1 LGISEPTCP
10 GDNDKPELI
19 LVLGGAR
26 SGKSTYA
33 EELAAHLA
41 DRVLYV
47 ATAEALDEE
56 MRARVI
62 SHRAR
67 RPESWQTLEASLDVG
82 QALEAYAAGRS
93 VDLVMLD
100 CLTLLVSNAI
110 LSGGPDV
117 PEPDSEEA
125 WTIVQAEINALLA
138 AHRRLGLPLIIV
150 SNEVGMGVVPP
161 YSLGRTYRDCLGWA
175 NQALARVADRVI
187 LMVAGLPVDAK
198 SLPLAWPDHA

>member
-1 LGISEPTCP
+1 MASERS
-10 GDNDKPELI
+10 ELI

-33 EELAAHLA
+33 EELAARLGN
-41 DRVLYV
+41 RVLYV

-56 MRARVI
+56 MRARVT

-67 RPESWQTLEASLDVG
+67 RPQSWQTLEAPLNVG
-82 QALEAYAAGRS
+82 QVLEAHAPGRG
-93 VDLVMLD
+93 VDLILLD

-110 LSGGPDV
+110 LSGGPDA
-117 PEPDSEEA
+117 PEPDAEGA
-125 WTIVQAEINALLA
+125 WAIVRAELDALLSA
-138 AHRRLGLPLIIV
+138 YGRLDVPLIIV
-150 SNEVGMGVVPP
+150 SNEVGLGVVPP

-175 NQALARVADRVI
+175 NQALARAADRVI

-198 SLPLAWPDHA
+198 ALPLAWPETASP